1 MTLIGTG
8 MKRGLFAAAA
18 LAGLMAL
25 GADPALARGNGNMGA
40 GAAGSHAGGGAS
52 GGQSSGHVDAHGTLN
67 TNGPNAADRDFGR
80 DRAEDRGNGR
90 LNHTGFTGHDNG
102 RDNNNGRFNNHRWRH
117 GRHHHYGWR

>member
-1 MTLIGTG
+1 MTLVATG

-25 GADPALARGNGNMGA
+25 GADPALARGTGNMG
-40 GAAGSHAGGGAS
+40 

-80 DRAEDRGNGR
+80 DRAEDRGNSR
-90 LNHTGFTGHDNG
+90 LNHTAFTGHDNG

>member
-25 GADPALARGNGNMGA
+25 GADPALARGTGNMG
-40 GAAGSHAGGGAS
+40 GAPATHSGA
-52 GGQSSGHVDAHGTLN
+52 LN
-67 TNGPNAADRDFGR
+67 TNGPNATDRDFGR
-80 DRAEDRGNGR
+80 DRAGDRNNANSR
-90 LNHTGFTGHDNG
+90 LHDTSFTGHG
-102 RDNNNGRFNNHRWRH
+102 RDGNNGRFNNHRWRH